1 MTAISINESKFYDV
15 IRAPVI
21 TEKSSMQGEIG
32 KYVFKVQSGS
42 NKALIKSSVESLFG
56 VKVVSVNVINT
67 KGKNKRFKGRKGYTS
82 GYKKAIV
89 TLAEGDSIDLTGKV

>member
-1 MTAISINESKFYDV
+1 MTAVSYKHSSFYDV
-15 IRAPVI
+15 IRSPVI

-32 KYVFKVQSGS
+32 KYVFKVQSDS
-42 NKALIKSSVESLFG
+42 TKKTIKDSVEALFG
-56 VKVVSVNVINT
+56 VKVTAVNVLNT
-67 KGKNKRFKGRKGYTS
+67 KGKTKKFKGRKGYTP